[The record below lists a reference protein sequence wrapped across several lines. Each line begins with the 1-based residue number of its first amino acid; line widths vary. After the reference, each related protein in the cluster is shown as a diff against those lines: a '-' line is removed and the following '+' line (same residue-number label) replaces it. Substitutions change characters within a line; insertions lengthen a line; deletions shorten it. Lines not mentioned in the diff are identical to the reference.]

1 MAEPDP
7 NPTDVLSFRC
17 PVDDL
22 AATGAFVAGTVVPWV
37 RSRPVTRWWFLR
49 YVDPTGPHVRVRVRV
64 PFSQRH
70 PLRRDLAAALGPR
83 AVERRHTP
91 ETGKF
96 GGAAGVD
103 RAERIAHASSET
115 AVALG
120 DLANRVAAAHLT
132 AVAQRSGSPEQ
143 FLHSYAWYW
152 SGRGRLGPLWQERIR
167 PLRTSPETA
176 RAAAAADRHRDD
188 PALTAYL
195 HTLDA
200 VLAEGP
206 AARRWLDLVQHAH
219 LMHNRLGLLP
229 ADEALLAR
237 LLWLASPSAVPDR
250 PHAFVRPALLTS
262 E

>member
-1 MAEPDP
+1 MADPWSAEPRP
-7 NPTDVLSFRC
+7 GATGSSGTDVLSFRC
-17 PVDDL
+17 PVADL
-22 AATGAFVAGTVVPWV
+22 AATGAVVVGSVVPWV
-37 RSRPVTRWWFLR
+37 RSRPVTRWWFVR

-64 PFSQRH
+64 PWSERH
-70 PLRRDLAAALGPR
+70 PLRRDLARALGPG

-96 GGAAGVD
+96 GGPAGVD

-120 DLANRVAAAHLT
+120 DVATGAAAAHLM
-132 AVAQRSGSPEQ
+132 AVAQRSGSPAP

-152 SGRGRLGPLWQERIR
+152 SGRGRLGPMWQERIR
-167 PLRTSPETA
+167 PLRASPETA
-176 RAAAAADRHRDD
+176 RAAAAADRYRDD
-188 PALTAYL
+188 PTLTGYL
-195 HTLDA
+195 RTLDA

-206 AARRWLDLVQHAH
+206 PARRWLDLVQHAH

-237 LLWLASPSAVPDR
+237 LLWLALPSTPGV
-250 PHAFVRPALLTS
+250 VRAA
-262 E
+262 